1 MKINWFKRA
10 LPGLVLL
17 LLAPILGE
25 LIIGHQAP
33 LNFIKLKNF
42 LLSSLP
48 YGLGALICREL
59 VIRWRKGKMS
69 LAFLGIAY
77 GLYEEIAVIRSII
90 NQNWHELEA
99 IGQYNFWGGINWTY
113 GLMLVHFHICVSIV
127 SSVLIAEA
135 IFSKRRNE
143 RWLSNPMLILTSIGL
158 ALWIPAGFYMSKG
171 IQSVPL
177 YILGIL
183 LIILFVYAAKAIP
196 KQPFKKIDGEAA
208 KPICF
213 YVLGLVN
220 MILIFLGT
228 FYEGPKP
235 ALSIMF
241 ISLVA
246 VDIISLILVLQWSK
260 NGYEWT
266 DKHKIALVSGF
277 LTFFIMLSAI
287 KDLESGFAGY
297 SIISAAGAAA
307 LIILYITAKK
317 RDSMGKI
324 KDKKI

>member
-1 MKINWFKRA
+1 MKSNWIKRA

-17 LLAPILGE
+17 FLAPILGE

-33 LNFIKLKNF
+33 LDFINPKNF

-59 VIRWRKGKMS
+59 VIRWKKGKMS
-69 LAFLGIAY
+69 LVFLGIAY

-90 NQNWHELEA
+90 NQNWHELEG

-113 GLMLVHFHICVSIV
+113 GLMLVHFHIAVSIV
-127 SSVLIAEA
+127 SSVFIAEA
-135 IFSKRRNE
+135 IFHKRRNE
-143 RWLSNPMLILTSIGL
+143 RWLSNPMLIITAIGL

-183 LIILFVYAAKAIP
+183 AIILFVYAAKAIP
-196 KQPFKKIDGEAA
+196 AQPFKKLGGKAA
-208 KPICF
+208 KPVNF
-213 YVLGLVN
+213 YILGLVN

-228 FYEGPKP
+228 FYEGLKP
-235 ALSIMF
+235 ALPVMF

-246 VDIISLILVLQWSK
+246 VDIISLVLVMQWSK
-260 NGYEWT
+260 NGYAWT
-266 DKHKIALVSGF
+266 DRHKIALASGF
-277 LTFFIMLSAI
+277 LTFFIVLSAI
-287 KDLESGFAGY
+287 KDLETGFAGY
-297 SIISAAGAAA
+297 SVISAAGAAL
-307 LIILYITAKK
+307 LILVYIAAKK
-317 RDSMGKI
+317 RDKMLEI
-324 KDKKI
+324 AD